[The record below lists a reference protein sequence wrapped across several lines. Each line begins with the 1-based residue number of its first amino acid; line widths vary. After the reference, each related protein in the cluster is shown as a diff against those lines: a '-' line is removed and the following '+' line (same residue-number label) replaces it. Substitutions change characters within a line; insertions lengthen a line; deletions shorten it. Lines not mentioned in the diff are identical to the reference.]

1 MKIVIL
7 GGKGMLGS
15 DLADACAAQNIPT
28 LILDRD
34 EVDIVSETSV
44 AQQFDAAK
52 VDSRKDWVVNCAAYT
67 RVDDAEKERELC
79 HAINA
84 TGAGVVARA
93 CASRGLR
100 LLHISTDYVFD
111 GTLGRACTENDPVKP
126 LNFYGETKLEGENL
140 VRAAGGNWLIVRTQS
155 LYGLRGRN
163 FIKAILN
170 QLAQGKTSLRVV
182 ADQVSSPTFTV
193 HLADALLRVMKADA
207 RGVVNIASGGS
218 CSWHEFAGAIVA
230 ATRPGIPIEKL
241 TTAQL
246 NFPALRPAYSVL
258 DTSLYTKLTG
268 HKPPTWQTGLADYLA
283 REPLAAQVRALA

>member
-15 DLADACAAQNIPT
+15 DLAEACAAQKIET
-28 LILDRD
+28 VILDVQ
-34 EVDIVSETSV
+34 EIDIINESSV
-44 AQQFDAAK
+44 AANLPAA
-52 VDSRKDWVVNCAAYT
+52 DWIVNCAAYT
-67 RVDDAEKERELC
+67 RVDDAEKERDLC

-84 TGAGVVARA
+84 TGAGIVARE
-93 CASRGLR
+93 CAKRGLR

-111 GTLGRACTENDPVKP
+111 GTLGRPCTEADPVKP
-126 LNFYGETKLEGENL
+126 LNFYGISKLEGENL
-140 VRAAGGNWLIVRTQS
+140 VRAAGGNSLIVRTQS

-182 ADQVSSPTFTV
+182 ADQITSPTFTI
-193 HLADALLRVMKADA
+193 HLADALLRIMKADA
-207 RGVVNIASGGS
+207 RSIVNIASTGS
-218 CSWHEFAGAIVA
+218 CSWHDFASAIVA
-230 ATRPGIPIEKL
+230 ATKPGIPIEKL

-246 NFPALRPAYSVL
+246 NFPALRPSYSVL

-268 HKPPTWQTGLADYLA
+268 HNPPIWQTGLADYLA
-283 REPLAAQVRALA
+283 REPLAAQVRALP

>member
-15 DLADACAAQNIPT
+15 DLADACAAQKIET
-28 LILDRD
+28 VILDVQ
-34 EVDIVSETSV
+34 EIDITSEASV
-44 AQQFDAAK
+44 ASTLPDA
-52 VDSRKDWVVNCAAYT
+52 DWIVNCAAFT

-79 HAINA
+79 FRLNA
-84 TGAGVVARA
+84 TGAGIAA
-93 CASRGLR
+93 KICAGRSLR

-111 GTLGRACTENDPVKP
+111 GTLGRPCTETDPVKP
-126 LNFYGETKLEGENL
+126 LNYYGHTKLEGEKL
-140 VRAAGGNWLIVRTQS
+140 VQAARGQTLIIRTQS

-170 QLAQGKTSLRVV
+170 QLVQGKTSLRVV

-193 HLADALLRVMKADA
+193 HLADCLLRIMKANA
-207 RGVVNIASGGS
+207 TGIVNIASSGH

-246 NFPALRPAYSVL
+246 NFPATRPAYSVL
-258 DTSLYTKLTG
+258 DTALYTKLTA
-268 HKPPTWQTGLADYLA
+268 HKPPTWQQGLAEYLQ
-283 REPLAAQVRALA
+283 REPLAAQLRSPA